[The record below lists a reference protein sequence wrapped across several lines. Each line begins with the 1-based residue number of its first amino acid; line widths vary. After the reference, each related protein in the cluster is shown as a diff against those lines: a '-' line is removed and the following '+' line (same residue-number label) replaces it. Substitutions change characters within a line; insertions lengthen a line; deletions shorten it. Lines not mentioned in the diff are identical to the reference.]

1 MHVGNLRS
9 MFAKRK
15 ASVLESQE
23 VRSSPEEDALAWSV
37 DVEPIASPKLFAS
50 STMPKPP
57 PALLSKQEQKFYNRC
72 KDLLKNMEGLE
83 LQQHQ
88 TKLMEMKTYYE
99 EIQKRG
105 RVLFVPGSNAEIYQG
120 SVGRR
125 CFGDCPSHLR
135 ACSVSDLCG
144 SNRGCGCLV
153 LRVAQHGNLSF
164 KAAV

>member
-1 MHVGNLRS
+1 

-23 VRSSPEEDALAWSV
+23 VRSSPEEDALGWSV
-37 DVEPIASPKLFAS
+37 DAEPIASPKLFAS

-72 KDLLKNMEGLE
+72 TELLKNMEGLQ

-105 RVLFVPGSNAEIYQG
+105 RVLLVPGSNAEIKARLG
-120 SVGRR
+120 DAALAIVRATSEHARSRMSVAATE
-125 CFGDCPSHLR
+125 DADAES
-135 ACSVSDLCG
+135 
-144 SNRGCGCLV
+144 
-153 LRVAQHGNLSF
+153 QHPCTWRPGPT
-164 KAAV
+164 